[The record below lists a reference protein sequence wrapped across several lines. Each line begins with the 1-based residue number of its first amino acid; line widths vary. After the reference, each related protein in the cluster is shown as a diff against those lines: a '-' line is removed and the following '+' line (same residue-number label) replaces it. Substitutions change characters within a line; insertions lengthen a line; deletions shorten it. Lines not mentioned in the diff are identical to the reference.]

1 MSLSYAILGLLTY
14 RPMTGYGLK
23 KIFDKSI
30 SHVWAASLSQIYREL
45 SALEKKGYVR
55 STTKKQKDRPD
66 KKIYNITEEGRNAFQ
81 EWLKDFSGTFSSTK
95 RDEFMLKIFFG
106 SKLEK
111 EQLITEFNQFIL
123 QKKEYLKS
131 LKEIEKN
138 FGRYRHEFTV
148 DIPEKEEIFWNFTI
162 KRGIMNL
169 ETAVKWAEEC
179 IEELKSYEY
188 N

>member
-1 MSLSYAILGLLTY
+1 MS
-14 RPMTGYGLK
+14 GYGLK

-30 SHVWAASLSQIYREL
+30 YHVWSASLSQIYREL
-45 SALEKKGYVR
+45 SALEKKGYVK
-55 STTKKQKDRPD
+55 STIKKQEDRPD
-66 KKIYNITEEGRNAFQ
+66 KKIYNITEAGKNAFH
-81 EWLKDFSGTFSSTK
+81 EWLKDFSGTFSAPK

-138 FGRYRHEFTV
+138 FGRYRHEFTI
-148 DIPEKEEIFWNFTI
+148 DIPEKEEIFWNFTV

-169 ETAVKWAEEC
+169 ETAIKWAEEC
-179 IEELKSYEY
+179 IVELEKIKS
-188 N
+188 

>member
-14 RPMTGYGLK
+14 RPLTGYGLK

-30 SHVWAASLSQIYREL
+30 SHVWTASLSQIYREL

-55 STTKKQKDRPD
+55 SSIKKQEDRPD
-66 KKIYNITEEGRNAFQ
+66 KKIYTITEEGKDAFQ
-81 EWLKDFSGTFSSTK
+81 EWLKNFSGTFSSPK

-111 EQLITEFNQFIL
+111 EQLITEFKQFIS
-123 QKKEYLKS
+123 QKREHLKL
-131 LKEIEKN
+131 LKEIRKN
-138 FGRYRHEFTV
+138 VGKYRSEFAIDV
-148 DIPEKEEIFWNFTI
+148 PEKEEIFWNFTL
-162 KRGIMNL
+162 KRGIMTL
-169 ETAVKWAEEC
+169 ETSIKWADEC
-179 IEELKSYEY
+179 INELKDYGH

>member
-1 MSLSYAILGLLTY
+1 MSLSNAILGLLTY
-14 RPMTGYGLK
+14 RPLTGYGLK

-45 SALEKKGYVR
+45 SALEKKGYVQ
-55 STTKKQKDRPD
+55 STIKKQEDRPD
-66 KKIYNITEEGRNAFQ
+66 KKIYNITEEGKNAFQ

-169 ETAVKWAEEC
+169 ETAIKWAEEC
-179 IEELKSYEY
+179 IGELKSYEY

>member
-1 MSLSYAILGLLTY
+1 MSLSHAILGLLTY
-14 RPMTGYGLK
+14 RPLTGYGLK

-45 SALEKKGYVR
+45 SALEKKGYVH
-55 STTKKQKDRPD
+55 SNIKKQEGRPD
-66 KKIYNITEEGRNAFQ
+66 KKIYNITEEGKNSFHD
-81 EWLKDFSGTFSSTK
+81 WLKDFSGTFSSPK

-111 EQLITEFNQFIL
+111 EQLIMEFNQFIS
-123 QKKEYLKS
+123 QKREYLIS

-138 FGRYRHEFTV
+138 FGKYRHEFTV
-148 DIPEKEEIFWNFTI
+148 NIPEEEEIFWNFTI

-169 ETAVKWAEEC
+169 EVAIKWAEEC
-179 IEELKSYEY
+179 IEELEKM
-188 N
+188 